1 MIPPD
6 GRAGLSLRV
15 RFSPAPLGKTPANC
29 DPIGTSDEPFLL
41 PSAKPSSYYQ
51 YRTGQ
56 LQLLQPASV
65 VQRLGVVYSA
75 CPQSDFPDSPKFSEG
90 HISSLLRL
98 EDGDKK
104 TFNRRT
110 VKSSEVLEYQ
120 KVVHPDDQQ
129 ASGSS
134 FMQKETDLKVYEFSG
149 FRLEGNQRRLLYK
162 GQPVPLKSKILDLLL
177 YLVQRRGELVV
188 KDDLMREIWP
198 DAIVE
203 ENNIT
208 VSMSILRK
216 TLGDRM
222 DQQFIE
228 TIPRQ
233 GYRFVADV
241 TEVLLEMTARGT
253 GPIAL
258 STAVQE
264 ELIDSL
270 AVIPTESP
278 GDDPNVEYL
287 SDGITESIINM
298 LSRIPKLRVLACS
311 TVFRFKRKNLDPKE
325 VGLQLNVR
333 AVMMIRVLRLGEKLI
348 IRSELVKVSDGSQL
362 WGEQYNR
369 SPSDILAVQDE
380 IAKAISENLK
390 FTLSSHDQVRLTEKA
405 TANIEA
411 YNLYLRGRYFW
422 NRYSKEW
429 VLKAVEAF
437 KQAILIDSQYALA
450 YSGIADA
457 YFRLSNVYSSP
468 AEVLPK
474 AKDAA
479 LRAVE
484 IDDNLAEAHSSLG
497 LVKVYYDHDWV
508 GAESEFRKALKLNP
522 QLLSAHQRLG
532 SYLTFRGRF
541 EEALRYYESALDFDP
556 FSLQVNMNIAT
567 TYFLRG
573 EYERSLNHL
582 AKTIELEPNY
592 MPIHFL
598 QGCNYIEQNRLP
610 EAIAEFQFIYK
621 LDEEAYLALGFM
633 GYAHALA
640 GQRAEAE
647 TLLNILEEISTRKY
661 VSPYSMLVIHLAL
674 GPRERVFEIL
684 EQLYEDRNDW
694 LVWLKVSPELKSL
707 RPDPRFKNLLR
718 RIGFPE

>member
-1 MIPPD
+1 
-6 GRAGLSLRV
+6 
-15 RFSPAPLGKTPANC
+15 
-29 DPIGTSDEPFLL
+29 
-41 PSAKPSSYYQ
+41 
-51 YRTGQ
+51 
-56 LQLLQPASV
+56 
-65 VQRLGVVYSA
+65 
-75 CPQSDFPDSPKFSEG
+75 
-90 HISSLLRL
+90 
-98 EDGDKK
+98 
-104 TFNRRT
+104 
-110 VKSSEVLEYQ
+110 
-120 KVVHPDDQQ
+120 
-129 ASGSS
+129 
-134 FMQKETDLKVYEFSG
+134 MQKDTDLKVYEFNG
-149 FRLEGNQRRLLYK
+149 FRLEGSQRRLLYN
-162 GQPVPLKSKILDLLL
+162 GQPVALKPKILDLLI
-177 YLVQRRGELVV
+177 YLVEMRGQLVV

-216 TLGDRM
+216 TLGDRIE
-222 DQQFIE
+222 QQFIE
-228 TIPRQ
+228 TVPRR

-241 TEVLLEMTARGT
+241 TEVPLDLTAVRGS
-253 GPIAL
+253 GPLTL
-258 STAVQE
+258 STAVVQE
-264 ELIDSL
+264 DLIDSL
-270 AVIPTESP
+270 AVIPMESP

-311 TVFRFKRKNLDPKE
+311 TVFRFKRKNVDPQE
-325 VGLQLNVR
+325 VGVQLNVR

-369 SPSDILAVQDE
+369 TPSDILAIQDE
-380 IAKAISENLK
+380 IAKAITENLK

-422 NRYSKEW
+422 NKYSKEW
-429 VLKAVEAF
+429 VMKAIDAF
-437 KQAILIDSQYALA
+437 KEAILIDSHYALA
-450 YSGIADA
+450 YCGMADA
-457 YFRLSNVYSSP
+457 YFRLSNVYFPP

-479 LRAVE
+479 LKAVE
-484 IDDNLAEAHSSLG
+484 IDENLAEAHSSLG

-508 GAESEFRKALKLNP
+508 GAEIELRKALKLNP

-532 SYLTFRGRF
+532 SYLTFMGRY
-541 EEALRYYESALDFDP
+541 EESIRYYESALQFDP
-556 FSLQVNMNIAT
+556 FSLQVNMNLAT

-573 EYERSLNHL
+573 EYERSLRHS

-598 QGCNYIEQNRLP
+598 MGCNYIELNRLS
-610 EAIAEFQFIYK
+610 EAIEEFQVIYK

-647 TLLNILEEISTRKY
+647 TLLNILEEISQRKY

-674 GPRERVFEIL
+674 GPRDRVFEIL
-684 EQLYEDRNDW
+684 EQLYEERNDW
-694 LVWLKVSPELKSL
+694 LVWLKVSPELKGL
-707 RPDPRFKNLLR
+707 RDDHRFKNLLR

>member
-1 MIPPD
+1 
-6 GRAGLSLRV
+6 
-15 RFSPAPLGKTPANC
+15 
-29 DPIGTSDEPFLL
+29 
-41 PSAKPSSYYQ
+41 
-51 YRTGQ
+51 
-56 LQLLQPASV
+56 
-65 VQRLGVVYSA
+65 
-75 CPQSDFPDSPKFSEG
+75 
-90 HISSLLRL
+90 
-98 EDGDKK
+98 
-104 TFNRRT
+104 
-110 VKSSEVLEYQ
+110 
-120 KVVHPDDQQ
+120 
-129 ASGSS
+129 
-134 FMQKETDLKVYEFSG
+134 MQKDTDLKVYEFNG
-149 FRLEGNQRRLLYK
+149 FRLEGSQRRLLYN
-162 GQPVPLKSKILDLLL
+162 GQPVALKPKILDLLI
-177 YLVQRRGELVV
+177 YLVEMRGQLVV

-216 TLGDRM
+216 TLGDRI

-228 TIPRQ
+228 TVPRR

-241 TEVLLEMTARGT
+241 TEVPLDLTAVRGS
-253 GPIAL
+253 GPLTL
-258 STAVQE
+258 STAVVQE
-264 ELIDSL
+264 DLIDSL
-270 AVIPTESP
+270 AVIPMESP

-311 TVFRFKRKNLDPKE
+311 TVFRFKRKNVDPQE
-325 VGLQLNVR
+325 VGVQLNVR

-369 SPSDILAVQDE
+369 TPSDILAIQDE
-380 IAKAISENLK
+380 IAKAITENLK

-422 NRYSKEW
+422 NKYSKEW
-429 VLKAVEAF
+429 VMKAIDAF
-437 KQAILIDSQYALA
+437 KEAILIDSHYALA
-450 YSGIADA
+450 YCGMADA
-457 YFRLSNVYSSP
+457 YFRLSNVYFPP

-479 LRAVE
+479 LKAVE
-484 IDDNLAEAHSSLG
+484 IDENLAEAHSSLG

-508 GAESEFRKALKLNP
+508 GAEIELRKALKLNP

-532 SYLTFRGRF
+532 SYLTFMGRY
-541 EEALRYYESALDFDP
+541 EESIRYYESALQFDP
-556 FSLQVNMNIAT
+556 FSLQVNMNLAT

-573 EYERSLNHL
+573 EYERSLRHS

-598 QGCNYIEQNRLP
+598 MGCNYIELNRLS
-610 EAIAEFQFIYK
+610 EAIEEFQVIYK

-633 GYAHALA
+633 GYAHALT

-647 TLLNILEEISTRKY
+647 TLLNILEEISQRKY

-674 GPRERVFEIL
+674 GPRDRVFEIL
-684 EQLYEDRNDW
+684 EQLYEERNDW
-694 LVWLKVSPELKSL
+694 LVWLKVSPELKGL
-707 RPDPRFKNLLR
+707 RDDHRFKNLLR